1 MLWRLTNVLRRPKH
15 RIRVRRSFFFDVDL
29 IGEEIF

>member
-1 MLWRLTNVLRRPKH
+1 MLSQLTNVLGRPKH
-15 RIRVRRSFFFDVDL
+15 RIRIRRSFFFDVDL